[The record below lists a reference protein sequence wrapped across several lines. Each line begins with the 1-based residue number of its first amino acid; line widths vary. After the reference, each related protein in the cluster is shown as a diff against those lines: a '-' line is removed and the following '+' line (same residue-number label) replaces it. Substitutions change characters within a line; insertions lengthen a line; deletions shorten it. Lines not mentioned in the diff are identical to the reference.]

1 MAKSKAEQKR
11 MTGRDM
17 LLIGGLLAAGVAGL
31 LAVRLWM
38 NPGGS
43 AVRITAGGELYGIYP
58 LSEEQVIPI
67 TGRPSGSTGLP
78 DGQDAGEAS
87 PEETVTNVLQISS
100 HEAKMTEAGCPDK
113 LCVHQ
118 KAVSR
123 QGETIVCL
131 PNQVIVEIIGEEPAE
146 YDSMSR

>member
-43 AVRITAGGELYGIYP
+43 AVRITAGGELYGVYP
-58 LSEEQVIPI
+58 LSE
-67 TGRPSGSTGLP
+67 
-78 DGQDAGEAS
+78 
-87 PEETVTNVLQISS
+87 
-100 HEAKMTEAGCPDK
+100 
-113 LCVHQ
+113 
-118 KAVSR
+118 
-123 QGETIVCL
+123 
-131 PNQVIVEIIGEEPAE
+131 
-146 YDSMSR
+146 

>member
-43 AVRITAGGELYGIYP
+43 AVRITGCGG
-58 LSEEQVIPI
+58 SF
-67 TGRPSGSTGLP
+67 TGRYR
-78 DGQDAGEAS
+78 DE
-87 PEETVTNVLQISS
+87 
-100 HEAKMTEAGCPDK
+100 CPADFQPRSK
-113 LCVHQ
+113 NDR
-118 KAVSR
+118 SR
-123 QGETIVCL
+123 L
-131 PNQVIVEIIGEEPAE
+131 
-146 YDSMSR
+146 SR